1 MSNTTLQPALAGQ
14 VEPSVRPC
22 PFCGSLNGTDQMGET
37 YRWRLWQ
44 CSDCG
49 AKGPEVRCQIS
60 GAGRGGESE
69 ARRLAL
75 EAWNEREP
83 APKDSY
89 KSQLTT
95 AELVQS
101 LGA

>member
-1 MSNTTLQPALAGQ
+1 
-14 VEPSVRPC
+14 
-22 PFCGSLNGTDQMGET
+22 MGET

-60 GAGRGGESE
+60 GAGRGGEAE

-83 APKDSY
+83 ANG
-89 KSQLTT
+89 LF
-95 AELVQS
+95 L
-101 LGA
+101 LG